1 MGGFAFELEADE
13 TAVLEL
19 KLGQYIKGDQG
30 ATGPTG
36 PAGPQGELSP
46 DDKDYITQQASI
58 AQTAAN
64 NANGSATSAAQSA
77 SQAQTASTQAQA
89 ARDAASQSATSAQ
102 TAATNAT
109 NSAANA
115 ATSATNAQ
123 TQATNAAASAAAALA
138 SQNAASGSATNAAT
152 SAAAALASQNAAAT
166 SATNAKTSETNAAAS
181 AAAASASQTAAA
193 GSAASAATDAQR
205 AEDAADVATGVGGE
219 YEIDLTAGNVTLDD
233 SLSGKGIYRLV
244 GTPNADRTVTF
255 SGLPNAFVV
264 HNLITTGFAVTLKT
278 AAGTATAFAQSGDPQ
293 NFMADATGVYATSAT
308 AQSTAP
314 NSIWYTVG
322 ASDAVGSFA
331 AGDTF
336 IRTPGFVP
344 PFVRVIRNGAQLTRG
359 QHYTLRA
366 DNIHVDFVDP
376 LTVNDEIDLQTQ
388 ATASASSVVNPALAW
403 LQPAAGATFVPFTH
417 TIGFAWPLLRGV
429 FLESGTDYTED
440 ATGFYLVGFA
450 MDGVEKIAILAL
462 GVATLADVLTSNEPA
477 IKSGGLHFVDGSVQV
492 MAAPAH
498 SRFINGDFRVNQRN
512 GTVGALGLKYCIDR
526 WYVYCTGVAVN
537 FRNDIVGPT
546 GLPCV
551 TMGGVAGNT
560 ACNFGQRIE
569 SRNIADLAGL
579 PITVS
584 GWMYKTFGPA
594 SVPVLAYVPNAT
606 DNFSAN
612 VSYNAGT
619 VAHPGGL
626 WLPFRV
632 PYTLPATAT
641 RGLQI
646 EFQAGALINGD
657 SFSFADVKIEPGT
670 NTAPVF
676 ERIDYQQ
683 QFAACRR
690 YYQNVP
696 NPGGVGASNTAA
708 GVRFALNFPGG
719 TMRANPAITF
729 YGTWN
734 YYGGTGT
741 PNVPSTS
748 INAEGVT
755 PEMIQAYYAGSG
767 FTSGQA
773 GYINTGGGGGYS
785 ADAEL

>member
-77 SQAQTASTQAQA
+77 SQAQTASTQAQG
-89 ARDAASQSATSAQ
+89 ARDAASQSATNAANSAAAALASQ
-102 TAATNAT
+102 NNANTAATTAT
-109 NSAANA
+109 TQAGYASASAAAAKTSETNA
-115 ATSATNAQ
+115 AASATNA
-123 TQATNAAASAAAALA
+123 ANSAAAALA
-138 SQNAASGSATNAAT
+138 SQNAAAGSAT
-152 SAAAALASQNAAAT
+152 AAAGSATAAAT

-181 AAAASASQTAAA
+181 AASAS
-193 GSAASAATDAQR
+193 TDAQR

-219 YEIDLTAGNVTLDD
+219 YQIDLTAGNATLDD

-278 AAGTATAFAQSGDPQ
+278 AVGTATAFAQPGDPQ

-403 LQPAAGATFVPFTH
+403 LQPAAGATFIPFTH

-429 FLESGTDYTED
+429 FLELGTDYTED

-462 GVATLADVLTSNEPA
+462 GVATMADVLTSNDPA
-477 IKSGGLHFVDGSVQV
+477 IKSGGLHFADSSIQV
-492 MAAPAH
+492 FAAAAH
-498 SRFINGDFRVNQRN
+498 SRFINGDFRVNQRQ
-512 GTVGALGLKYCIDR
+512 GTTGALGLKYCIDR

-537 FRNDIVGPT
+537 FRNDILGPT

-551 TMGGVAGNT
+551 TMGGIAGNT

-569 SRNIADLAGL
+569 SKNIADLAGL
-579 PITVS
+579 PCTVS

-594 SVPVLAYVPNAT
+594 SVPVVAYVPNAT

-612 VSYNAGT
+612 VSYPAGT

-657 SFSFADVKIEPGT
+657 SFSFADVKIEPGN

-683 QFAACRR
+683 QYTSCLR
-690 YYQNVP
+690 YFQQVGQ
-696 NPGGVGASNTAA
+696 PGTTGASNTAA
-708 GVRFALNFPGG
+708 GVRFPLNFPGG
-719 TMRANPAITF
+719 QMRANPAIAF
-729 YGTWN
+729 FGTWY

-741 PNVPSTS
+741 PSVPSTA
-748 INAEGVT
+748 ITAEGVT
-755 PEMIQAYYAGSG
+755 PFMVQAVLNGTG
-767 FTSGQA
+767 FTGGQA
-773 GYINTGGGGGYS
+773 GYVNTGSGGGYS